1 MKILEYLTFANQ
13 IVNLKTKLISCFS
26 VKVGIKC
33 VALITKT
40 VLTAIKIITSVK
52 MDVLAMIIVMGILV
66 IQTIPAQLE
75 SQAFNLIHLPAM
87 VVRGHR

>member
-1 MKILEYLTFANQ
+1 VIK
-13 IVNLKTKLISCFS
+13 S

-66 IQTIPAQLE
+66 IQTIPAQLV
-75 SQAFNLIHLPAM
+75 SPAFSLIHLPVM
-87 VVRGHR
+87 VVRGHRVNQKRMAHL

>member
-1 MKILEYLTFANQ
+1 VIK
-13 IVNLKTKLISCFS
+13 S

-33 VALITKT
+33 VALITKI

-75 SQAFNLIHLPAM
+75 SQAFSLILLPAM
-87 VVRGHR
+87 VVKGHRVNQKRMAHL